1 MNFNDFTRAKS
12 NDELLL
18 SELTKQL
25 GNMDISLPDR
35 KALIRRIEV
44 LQQELHRARILS
56 AASKTSTKGVSMK
69 TNNNNNVITFKT
81 KEISARLRFQ
91 EILIKE
97 GYSYEECAEM
107 SLVELRNTVDEIH
120 PMTIVSTS
128 LTLSGGSTKKV
139 IVRNTKSKVA

>member
-12 NDELLL
+12 DDELLL

-25 GNMDISLPDR
+25 GNMDISSPDR

-69 TNNNNNVITFKT
+69 TNNNNNDHEK
-81 KEISARLRFQ
+81 
-91 EILIKE
+91 
-97 GYSYEECAEM
+97 
-107 SLVELRNTVDEIH
+107 
-120 PMTIVSTS
+120 
-128 LTLSGGSTKKV
+128 
-139 IVRNTKSKVA
+139 